1 MTFYL
6 RVEAVNLSH
15 FINDTKDLSTTRGG
29 SLLLLEAM
37 EEVEGIIKNQKIS
50 QIEKEIADL
59 ENQLNELNNIQNP
72 TQSDK
77 NKKSKLREKL
87 RKLKET
93 LRKIVNHDSPSSITK
108 GASWGLFNLD
118 MPDEDADHIKDK
130 VIDYFKNDILY
141 KHATFV
147 VDLHPNNGDQH
158 YQKDRN
164 RLQSL
169 NRRQQMQAPSLA
181 ICKEGT
187 KCCAIDKIRPSSTE
201 RWLKDKEEGEK
212 DKGKDYVSD
221 SVHLRREYGRDQK
234 QKFYEKVTG
243 TEAKFTKD
251 LGALSKSAN
260 QGILDNKI
268 AYIYIDGNS
277 FGEIQRGCDT
287 PKAQQDFDN
296 NTRRGREC
304 LLKNILEQIATKPDW
319 LTQDKEVRLETLLW
333 GGDEII
339 WVVPAWQGW
348 WMINEFYKQAK
359 QHIKHNNTSLFHA
372 TGLVFCHHNAP
383 IHRIDSLA
391 RALADLAKADRESNL
406 IAYQIL
412 ESFDHAGTQLSAFRE
427 DVIKG
432 LGKLEHLLVTAEKIS
447 EVHSCISELKKDDDF
462 AKRKVYQILEAY
474 REGKTATAEQY
485 IAKLSDDSP
494 EPLEKLKTIFG
505 GENAH
510 WLHLM
515 NLWDYISGDHND

>member
-6 RVEAVNLSH
+6 RIEAVNLSH
-15 FINDTKDLSTTRGG
+15 FINDTNDLSTTRGG

-37 EEVEGIIKNQKIS
+37 DKVEDIITNNSPKKVSRSEQ
-50 QIEKEIADL
+50 EITDL
-59 ENQLNELNNIQNP
+59 DNQLNELNNIQNP

-77 NKKSKLREKL
+77 NKKKKLREKL
-87 RKLKET
+87 RKLKEAMNNAG
-93 LRKIVNHDSPSSITK
+93 VQDSGPTITK

-118 MPDEDADHIKDK
+118 MSDGDASHLKTK
-130 VIDYFKNDILY
+130 VVDYFKHDILY

-147 VDLHPNNGDQH
+147 VDLHPGDQH
-158 YQKDRN
+158 YQEDRN

-169 NRRQQMQAPSLA
+169 NRWQQMQAPSLA
-181 ICKEGT
+181 ITKEG
-187 KCCAIDKIRPSSTE
+187 KSGCAIDKIRPASE
-201 RWLKDKEEGEK
+201 KRWLKDKEEGEE
-212 DKGKDYVSD
+212 GKDYVSE
-221 SVHLRREYGRDQK
+221 SVYQRRNYGRDQK
-234 QKFYEKVTG
+234 QNFYKKVTKI
-243 TEAKFTKD
+243 EAKFTKD
-251 LGALSKSAN
+251 IGTLSKFSDK
-260 QGILDNKI
+260 GILEGKI

-277 FGEIQRGCDT
+277 FNEIQRASTT
-287 PKAQQDFDN
+287 PKEQQDFDN
-296 NTRRGREC
+296 NTRRGRET
-304 LLKNILEQIATKPDW
+304 LLTNILDQIATKPDW
-319 LTQDKEVRLETLLW
+319 LTQDGEVRLETLLW

-348 WMINEFYKQAK
+348 WMVNEFYKQAGLR
-359 QHIKHNNTSLFHA
+359 IKHKNKPLFHA

-391 RALADLAKADRESNL
+391 RALADQFAKADRESNL

-427 DVIKG
+427 DAIKG
-432 LGKLEHLLVTAEKIS
+432 LGKLGHLLVEAEKIGDIS
-447 EVHSCISELKKDDDF
+447 SCIAELKNDDEF
-462 AKRKVYQILEAY
+462 AKRKVYQLIEAY
-474 REGKTATAEQY
+474 REGKTTTAEQY
-485 IAKLSDDSP
+485 INKLSGKSI

-515 NLWDYISGDHND
+515 SLWDYMGGNNHD